1 MLLEAVQKPQKVP
14 RSLSAY
20 HEVRKR
26 AHAGAPSPYAK
37 HLTASAERHR
47 ISLTECQDMSSHPSA
62 CNAHIVLWYC
72 MPLYRQSKARH
83 LQHDTCSSNGRHAP
97 KVHLQNAIE
106 SPEGQ
111 QQRVGAAHAKGDVD

>member
-37 HLTASAERHR
+37 HLPASAEGHR
-47 ISLTECQDMSSHPSA
+47 IGLMDS
-62 CNAHIVLWYC
+62 
-72 MPLYRQSKARH
+72 
-83 LQHDTCSSNGRHAP
+83 
-97 KVHLQNAIE
+97 
-106 SPEGQ
+106 
-111 QQRVGAAHAKGDVD
+111 

>member
-37 HLTASAERHR
+37 ILPASAEGHR
-47 ISLTECQDMSSHPSA
+47 TSMVDCQDMSSHPSA
-62 CNAHIVLWYC
+62 CTAHMIPWDC
-72 MPLYRQSKARH
+72 RTLYRHCERQAS
-83 LQHDTCSSNGRHAP
+83 TT
-97 KVHLQNAIE
+97 
-106 SPEGQ
+106 
-111 QQRVGAAHAKGDVD
+111 